1 LLPLA
6 LDLKY
11 FIYFFANKSCFATIR
26 FECVQYL
33 PSVVVTAHLARS
45 FFFSIVFM
53 YDICL
58 KHISFV
64 EVVIRHL
71 TSLTSIHHREL
82 ARKRRRF
89 SGPGATSPASR
100 GHVAMRKYSTAA
112 TSIKGTSRTN
122 PPVKQHTHRLLSTPH
137 EITQNGKRVRYSTHR
152 EPHTR
157 SLRADFRALA
167 HHNSW
172 SLLVSVIFIVVFC
185 AVAWFASPKGET
197 QTYVFSFF

>member
-1 LLPLA
+1 MCPVSPICSS
-6 LDLKY
+6 DGSPGQ
-11 FIYFFANKSCFATIR
+11 I
-26 FECVQYL
+26 V
-33 PSVVVTAHLARS
+33 
-45 FFFSIVFM
+45 FFSIVFM

-58 KHISFV
+58 RHISFV